1 MRLYDQ
7 GFFVHNEEFRQL
19 YKPII
24 IGCGRRP
31 QIEFRHDRFSRVLS
45 LEMIQEKF
53 ISEIKPLIEQRQ
65 AMIDEFSE
73 GVGARSVNDDG
84 NSEFQIDENPFAGFD
99 YQ

>member
-24 IGCGRRP
+24 IGCGQRP
-31 QIEFRHDRFSRVLS
+31 SIEFRNDRFSRVLP
-45 LEMIQEKF
+45 LEIIQEKYVN
-53 ISEIKPLIEQRQ
+53 EIKPLIEQRQ

-73 GVGARSVNDDG
+73 GVGPRSVKGDG
-84 NSEFQIDENPFAGFD
+84 ESEF
-99 YQ
+99 